1 MKKQEKVLLVEN
13 LSQELKDAKGV
24 VLVNYA
30 GLTVKAQQ
38 ELKKRLKES
47 GSKMFVVK
55 NTLLSRALEA
65 AKVSSKDIEP
75 SILTGQTAIV
85 VALEDPIAGVS
96 VLGKFAK
103 EFETPQ
109 MKVGIIEGS
118 FQSKEAL
125 EKIAS
130 LPGKDVLLGQVLGS
144 LMSNL
149 YGLVA
154 TLQGPGQKLVY
165 VLSQKRGD

>member
-1 MKKQEKVLLVEN
+1 MKKAEKILLVDN
-13 LSQELKDAKGV
+13 LASELKDAKGV
-24 VLVNYA
+24 ILMNYA
-30 GLTVKAQQ
+30 GLSVKNQQ
-38 ELKKRLKES
+38 ELKKGLKEV

-65 AKVSSKDIEP
+65 AKVNSKDIEP

-85 VALEDPIAGVS
+85 VALEDPIAVVS
-96 VLGKFAK
+96 VLGKFSK
-103 EFETPQ
+103 EHEVPQ
-109 MKVGIIEGS
+109 MKIGIIEGS
-118 FQSKEAL
+118 FQSKETL

-130 LPGKDVLLGQVLGS
+130 LPGKDALLGQVLGS

-154 TLQGPGQKLVY
+154 TLRGPSQKLVY